1 MKIGAM
7 IGGRSGTL
15 AVGFAVAFSL
25 SFATLVAA
33 QTSTGASVSG
43 ARSIT
48 KVGVAPTNTQYAG
61 ASISPAV
68 GGDAGFTHPAN
79 KPMKLVAPPK
89 SSIIKSVPGA
99 QTLPTGASAVVKAS
113 VEQFTFHSA
122 AEKSRY
128 EHAASLFPSF
138 CQEWQRLLHDREVNN
153 LAHLNWQL
161 RQGYE
166 TATYTGYGQVESCD
180 TKESV
185 EGIPI
190 GKITYEELSYY
201 LAGKTINDARNAK
214 PKVIRQVHTLEI
226 FSWDKNKWFY

>member
-1 MKIGAM
+1 MLGADNG
-7 IGGRSGTL
+7 IL
-15 AVGFAVAFSL
+15 AVVFAATITVAFGTP
-25 SFATLVAA
+25 AAA
-33 QTSTGASVSG
+33 QISNGGVIPGAQ
-43 ARSIT
+43 SIM
-48 KVGVAPTNTQYAG
+48 KNSAPPENQQYAG
-61 ASISPAV
+61 ASVNFPAN
-68 GGDAGFTHPAN
+68 GIAGLTHPAAA
-79 KPMKLVAPPK
+79 PMKLIAPPK
-89 SSIIKSVPGA
+89 SSIIKTVPGA

-113 VEQFTFHSA
+113 VESFTFRSP
-122 AEKSRY
+122 AEKAHY
-128 EHAASLFPSF
+128 EHAANLFPSF

-201 LAGKTINDARNAK
+201 LTGKTIGEARGSK
-214 PKVIRQVHTLEI
+214 PKLVHQIHTLEI